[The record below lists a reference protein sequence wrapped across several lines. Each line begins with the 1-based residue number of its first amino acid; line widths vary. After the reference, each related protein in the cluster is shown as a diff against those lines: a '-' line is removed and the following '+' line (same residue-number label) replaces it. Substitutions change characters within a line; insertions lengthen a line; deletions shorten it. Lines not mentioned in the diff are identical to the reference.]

1 MSAPVESLIELCESL
16 YFPLNIR
23 IQEATRYQY
32 RLALNCYGRFLGR
45 PATTAD
51 LADEPVTRWM
61 SKRLQEGLASIT
73 VRERAGRVQ
82 TLWTWLAKR
91 RVVDQFPTFIKPE
104 AAESHPCA
112 LSVAQLAALFR
123 SAGKERGTVGG
134 IPADLWWLSF
144 LGFVWNTA
152 ERKTAALAVRPD
164 WLLLDDPLCA
174 KASIPPHVRK
184 GRKKWGVYDLWPETV
199 PMLREVIEA
208 GRGSEVVWP
217 FPYSPQSYYTRYNR
231 ILKDAGIPV
240 NRKTKTHSLRVS
252 HATWRTVAGGDATR
266 QLMHSDPATTARHYI
281 DRTKLPPDPTRLFIP
296 WHVQQSDDPP
306 RAA

>member
-1 MSAPVESLIELCESL
+1 MSDTLMQLCESL

-23 IQEATRYQY
+23 IQEQTRYQY
-32 RLALNCYGRFLGR
+32 RLAISCYGRFLGHV
-45 PATTAD
+45 PTLDD
-51 LADEPVTRWM
+51 LTDESVTRWM
-61 SKRLQEGLASIT
+61 SKRLQDGLASIT
-73 VRERAGRVQ
+73 VRERAGRLQ

-91 RVVDQFPTFIKPE
+91 RVVDAFPTFVKPE
-104 AAESHPCA
+104 AADAHPCA
-112 LSVAQLAALFR
+112 LSVAQLSALFR
-123 SAGKERGTVGG
+123 SAGKERGTIGG
-134 IPADLWWLSF
+134 VPADLWWLSF

-152 ERKTAALAVRPD
+152 ERKTAALAVRPE
-164 WLLLDDPLCA
+164 WLSLDNQHFA

-199 PMLREVIEA
+199 PMLRAVVEA
-208 GRGSEVVWP
+208 SRGSEVVWP

-231 ILKDAGIPV
+231 ILRDAGIPV

-266 QLMHSDPATTARHYI
+266 QLGHSDPATTAKHYI
-281 DRTKLPPDPTRLFIP
+281 DARMLPPDQTRLFIP
-296 WHVQQSDDPP
+296 WQVPPEPP